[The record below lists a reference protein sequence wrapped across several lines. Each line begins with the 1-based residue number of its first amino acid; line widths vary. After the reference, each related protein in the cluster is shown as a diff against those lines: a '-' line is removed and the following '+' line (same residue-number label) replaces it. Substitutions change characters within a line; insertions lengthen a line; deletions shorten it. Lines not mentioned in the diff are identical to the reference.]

1 MSSIGSGQMLLC
13 EARRKFTACK
23 HKISGC
29 KPEQPTVS
37 RYRQHHLPAVRL
49 PEYHIDTNASALP
62 TPSAPS
68 LNMSRKP
75 PFHSHLSRWLPSGRH
90 TVLGVPYLWLLLFFA
105 LPFLILLRISL
116 TDMGNTFDPFAPML
130 TQTDGKW
137 QATLKVENYL
147 SVFRDIGHSDDSW
160 EPTIY
165 LQSYWL
171 SIRYA
176 FFTTVLCLFI
186 GYPFAYC
193 IARSAPRMRNV
204 LLMLVMLPF
213 WTSFLLRVYA
223 WKGILSDNGIINR
236 ALMALGITNEP
247 VYMMYTDVSMLVG
260 MVYVYLP
267 FMVLPLYANL
277 SKMDFRLLEAACDLG
292 ASPFKAFW
300 LITVPTSKMGIAAGC
315 MLVFIPCVG
324 EFVIPSLLGGAEN
337 VMIGRVVWD
346 EMFTNNNWPR
356 ACALAIIMIV
366 TVIAPLLWFERRNTR
381 AADPGNMRKRTA
393 KGTAG
398 GSA

>member
-1 MSSIGSGQMLLC
+1 MHDTPWH
-13 EARRKFTACK
+13 R
-23 HKISGC
+23 
-29 KPEQPTVS
+29 
-37 RYRQHHLPAVRL
+37 VR
-49 PEYHIDTNASALP
+49 TNAH
-62 TPSAPS
+62 T
-68 LNMSRKP
+68 LNAHTLFTHKMTEKP
-75 PFHSHLSRWLPSGRH
+75 PLLSRLRRWLPSGRR
-90 TVLGVPYLWLLLFFA
+90 TVLGIPYLWLLLFFA

-116 TDMGNTFDPFAPML
+116 TDMGSTFDPFAPML

-137 QATLKVENYL
+137 HATLKVENYL
-147 SVFRDIGHSDDSW
+147 SVFRDSSSPGADGTGW

-176 FFTTVLCLFI
+176 FFTTVLCLLI

-193 IARSAPRMRNV
+193 IARSAPRTRNL

-236 ALMALGITNEP
+236 ALMALGITSEP
-247 VYMMYTDVSMLVG
+247 VYMMYTDISMLTG

-277 SKMDFRLLEAACDLG
+277 SKMDFRLLEAARDLG
-292 ASPFKAFW
+292 ASPLRAFW

-337 VMIGRVVWD
+337 IMIGRVVWD

-356 ACALAIIMIV
+356 ACALAIIMIA
-366 TVIAPLLWFERRNTR
+366 TVIAPLLWFERRNTGTAAAGTQKPARQPR
-381 AADPGNMRKRTA
+381 AAITSRSR
-393 KGTAG
+393 